1 MSRGQAGATV
11 TGRARALARGR
22 ATALALAVCSA
33 ALPAA
38 VSAQSGEWP
47 TLQRAAIEY
56 ISRSGGVQVS
66 LSGQLDL
73 EAIHVSNSWS
83 GLVSLEGGADIL
95 ESQPEDCSAC
105 HGDEPLRSG
114 GGELWAHR
122 LRLFTDIFLGKHV
135 YSLVELRSDR
145 GESPTDGKG
154 RARVEQALVRV
165 GNEAGTRWLQA
176 GLFASPFGSYPLR
189 HLSVVD
195 PFVRPP
201 LAYDYRTVMSRVVVP
216 PDAARLLEWK
226 HEPEDFRRTGVPP
239 VWDVPY
245 QWGAMA
251 FVQVAGVD
259 VRAAAMNSAP
269 SSAPDKWW
277 PLTRSRLADPTWVLA
292 ARAHPTIDLEVG
304 VSWSKGPWMEEFTV
318 PTASAR
324 GFRDFDQ
331 EIVAVDAAF
340 ARGATMVRGEA
351 VIDRWAV
358 PNVAGRPTEV
368 IYQIEAQ
375 RDLVAGAFAAAR
387 VGRIDFRP
395 VTRPGQLGS
404 EDWDHDVTRLEA
416 SLGYRLARNAGILL
430 SGYEQLQ
437 SGASDAEGRLVGAR
451 LWWAF

>member
-1 MSRGQAGATV
+1 MSSQHR
-11 TGRARALARGR
+11 L
-22 ATALALAVCSA
+22 SA
-33 ALPAA
+33 ATWLAIGLAA
-38 VSAQSGEWP
+38 CPGGIAAQSGEWP
-47 TLQRAAIEY
+47 TLQRAAMEY
-56 ISRSGGVQVS
+56 LSRSGAVQVT

-105 HGDEPLRSG
+105 HGDEPLTSG

-122 LRLFTDIFLGKHV
+122 LRLFADVFLGDHV
-135 YSLVELRSDR
+135 YSLVEVRSDR
-145 GESPTDGKG
+145 GESPTDGKARG
-154 RARVEQALVRV
+154 RIEQAFVRV
-165 GNEAGTRWLQA
+165 GNEVGTRWLQA

-201 LAYDYRTVMSRVVVP
+201 LAYDYRTVMSRIVVP
-216 PDAARLLEWK
+216 ADAARLLEWK

-245 QWGAMA
+245 QWGAMG
-251 FVQVAGVD
+251 FVQLAGVD

-269 SSAPDKWW
+269 SSAPDVWW
-277 PLTRSRLADPTWVLA
+277 SLSSERLADPTWVVA
-292 ARAHPTIDLEVG
+292 ARARPTIDLEVG

-324 GFRDFDQ
+324 SHRDFDQ
-331 EIVAVDAAF
+331 EILAVDAAF
-340 ARGATMVRGEA
+340 ARGATMLRAEVM
-351 VIDRWAV
+351 VDRWAV
-358 PNVAGRPTEV
+358 PNVPGRPTEV
-368 IYQIEAQ
+368 IYQLEAQ

-387 VGRIDFRP
+387 VGHIDFRP
-395 VTRPGQLGS
+395 VTRAGQTVA
-404 EDWDHDVTRLEA
+404 EDWDHDVARFEG
-416 SLGYRLARNAGILL
+416 SLGYRLARNAGVLL
-430 SGYEQLQ
+430 SAYRQTQ
-437 SGASDAEGRLVGAR
+437 RGASDAGGRLVGAR